1 MQGDTAYELATV
13 LWLAGQTQESLRSID
28 AAIGIYEAKGDVMS
42 AARSRAW
49 RNRLGT
55 G

>member
-13 LWLAGQTQESLRSID
+13 LWRVGQTEESRRSID
-28 AAIGIYEAKGDVMS
+28 AAIAIYEAKGDVMS

-49 RNRLGT
+49 RDRLGT
-55 G
+55 R